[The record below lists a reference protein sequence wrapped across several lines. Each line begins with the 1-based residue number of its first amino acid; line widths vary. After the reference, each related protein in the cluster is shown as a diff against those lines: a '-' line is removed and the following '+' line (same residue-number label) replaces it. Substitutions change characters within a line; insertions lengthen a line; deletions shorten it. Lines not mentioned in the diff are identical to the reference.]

1 MKGGKAI
8 HTCLCIIGLLLLDAE
23 MVLAQSTH
31 YLFFQTENN
40 RPFYLR
46 IMGSTLSS
54 NASGYLLIPKLTDG
68 KYEIYIGFAQS
79 EEEQQYEITV
89 EGKDLGF
96 SLKQELDNTWSLF
109 NLVDFSQLKGKT
121 IAALPK
127 PQVRSEEAPVV
138 DVTAKIAEPLPV
150 QNPVKPADTIAKV
163 ITVVE
168 QPPAPKK
175 KNQLPQVLKIYDK
188 SSMEGV
194 DMVFVVNGLP
204 KNDTVIIYVP
214 AIKPPGVARVNGK
227 SQDLSAYKSQSAP
240 AVIQPSFITHP
251 FKTP

>member
-1 MKGGKAI
+1 MKVGKSLL
-8 HTCLCIIGLLLLDAE
+8 TYLCIAGLLLMGLE
-23 MVLAQSTH
+23 TVSAQATH

-68 KYEIYIGFAQS
+68 KYEIHIGFAQS
-79 EEEQQYEITV
+79 EEEQQYEISV

-109 NLVDFSQLKGKT
+109 NLVDFSQQKGKT
-121 IAALPK
+121 IAVLPK
-127 PQVRSEEAPVV
+127 PQVKKEEEPVA
-138 DVTAKIAEPLPV
+138 DVKAKEIPQLPL

-163 ITVVE
+163 ITVAE
-168 QPPAPKK
+168 QPLAPKK
-175 KNQLPQVLKIYDK
+175 KNQLPLVQKIYDK
-188 SSMEGV
+188 SSPEGV
-194 DMVFVVNGLP
+194 DMVFVVNGVP
-204 KNDTVIIYVP
+204 KNDTVILYVP
-214 AIKPPGVARVNGK
+214 VIKPPGMARVNGK
-227 SQDLSAYKSQSAP
+227 NQEIPAYKSQPAP
-240 AVIQPSFITHP
+240 AAMLPSFINHT

>member
-8 HTCLCIIGLLLLDAE
+8 HTCLCIIGLLLLGGE
-23 MVLAQSTH
+23 TVSAQANH

-68 KYEIYIGFAQS
+68 KYEIHIGFAQS

-109 NLVDFSQLKGKT
+109 NLVDFSQQKGKT
-121 IAALPK
+121 MAATPK
-127 PQVRSEEAPVV
+127 PQVKKEEEQPVA
-138 DVTAKIAEPLPV
+138 DVKAKEMPQLPL

-163 ITVVE
+163 ITVAE
-168 QPPAPKK
+168 QPLAPKK
-175 KNQLPQVLKIYDK
+175 KNQLPQVQKIYDK
-188 SSMEGV
+188 SSPEGV
-194 DMVFVVNGLP
+194 DMVFVVNGVP

-214 AIKPPGVARVNGK
+214 AIKPPGLARVNGK
-227 SQDLSAYKSQSAP
+227 SQSAAP
-240 AVIQPSFITHP
+240 AMLPSFITHP